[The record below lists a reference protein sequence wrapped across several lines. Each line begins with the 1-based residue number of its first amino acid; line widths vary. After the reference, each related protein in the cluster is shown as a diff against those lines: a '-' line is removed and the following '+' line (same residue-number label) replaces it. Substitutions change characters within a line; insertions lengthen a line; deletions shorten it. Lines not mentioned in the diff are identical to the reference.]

1 MSRDSKPDCGRRY
14 REVRQRGFSDRAS
27 VEAATAWVDAHG
39 STAAAEE
46 VRVTE
51 AAGRVLA
58 TPVQAKLNLPP
69 FDSANTD
76 GYALRSGETVGAGD
90 YNPLLFSIQSA
101 DQPLSSTASAL
112 VSAGMPLPEGADTV
126 LPFEASRVNGSTL
139 EVYRAVAEGAGVER
153 KGRQIAAGT
162 TLLDSGRI
170 VRPQDAGL
178 LACAGV
184 ERLMVV
190 RRPRVRIVVA
200 GPKPNLNVPIP
211 DADGPM
217 LSALITRDSGLIESV
232 VSRVEERDA
241 IRRAVAAP
249 GADVILV
256 AGRTGTGPDDEAPL
270 ALAETGELAIH
281 GIALRPGGSAG
292 MGLAAGVPVLLLP
305 GEPFACFC
313 TYELFAG
320 RLIRRIGGRAPELP
334 HAVREAEVRRKIVSV
349 VGVVDLCPVRFVD
362 GDVEPVGSVESGL
375 ASAVRAD
382 GFVLIPAPLEGFA
395 PGARVSVYLYE
406 KAPGS

>member
-1 MSRDSKPDCGRRY
+1 
-14 REVRQRGFSDRAS
+14 
-27 VEAATAWVDAHG
+27 
-39 STAAAEE
+39 
-46 VRVTE
+46 
-51 AAGRVLA
+51 
-58 TPVQAKLNLPP
+58 
-69 FDSANTD
+69 
-76 GYALRSGETVGAGD
+76 
-90 YNPLLFSIQSA
+90 
-101 DQPLSSTASAL
+101 
-112 VSAGMPLPEGADTV
+112 
-126 LPFEASRVNGSTL
+126 
-139 EVYRAVAEGAGVER
+139 
-153 KGRQIAAGT
+153 
-162 TLLDSGRI
+162 
-170 VRPQDAGL
+170 
-178 LACAGV
+178 
-184 ERLMVV
+184 MVV

-200 GPKPNLNVPIP
+200 GPKPNLNALIA